1 MGSSRD
7 TFPWTHLPTKKV
19 TLQRYRGIRNIAGT
33 AGTRD
38 SKTNFIQICWDE
50 LKELWDAARIP
61 TIDEH
66 NGIKKIK
73 AMIKWFDK
81 ISANKRYLELRGDK
95 VTEAEN
101 NLNELLDLAPRNVEE
116 VMRSPKNKEWEQDF
130 SFYLNQKCYPQTQ
143 IMEGKDHK
151 TEGIERRRAK
161 RISEQTDRKM
171 KEQGR
176 KKRNHLSS
184 PKEKDKSTSYNFWW
198 WDIESESR
206 NQEDEETQESD
217 QSDWE
222 ELQSPPRK
230 MKKPDTVTVEMNL
243 KSIFENTTEAATRV
257 RVSAAAHLE
266 LLRSFVNRCT
276 STSTESLTASLSTCK
291 RQRERKIKNIA
302 KKNKD
307 K

>member
-19 TLQRYRGIRNIAGT
+19 TLQRYRGIRNTAGT
-33 AGTRD
+33 AGQRD
-38 SKTNFIQICWDE
+38 SKTNFIQICWNE

-73 AMIKWFDK
+73 EMIKWFDK
-81 ISANKRYLELRGDK
+81 ISANKRYLELQGDK
-95 VTEAEN
+95 VTEVEN

-116 VMRSPKNKEWEQDF
+116 VMRSPKNKEWEQDY

-151 TEGIERRRAK
+151 TEGIERRAK

-184 PKEKDKSTSYNFWW
+184 PKEKDKSTSDNFWW
-198 WDIESESR
+198 WDIESESGS
-206 NQEDEETQESD
+206 QEDEESD

-222 ELQSPPRK
+222 ELQPPPRK
-230 MKKPDTVTVEMNL
+230 MKKPDTVTVERNL
-243 KSIFENTTEAATRV
+243 KSIFENTTEAATRE
-257 RVSAAAHLE
+257 RESAAAHLE
-266 LLRSFVNRCT
+266 LLSSFVNRCT
-276 STSTESLTASLSTCK
+276 STSTESLQL
-291 RQRERKIKNIA
+291 R
-302 KKNKD
+302 
-307 K
+307 